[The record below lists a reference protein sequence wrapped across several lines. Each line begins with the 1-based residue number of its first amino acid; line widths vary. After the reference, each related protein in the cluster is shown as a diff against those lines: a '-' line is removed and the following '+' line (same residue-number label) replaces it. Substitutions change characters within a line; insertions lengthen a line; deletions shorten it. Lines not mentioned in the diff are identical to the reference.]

1 MAAMEVPSSA
11 EIDTPIG
18 ISIDVREDS
27 GDFDGT
33 DFDDYIPSMDGIPS
47 NAFSWHG
54 DTS

>member
-11 EIDTPIG
+11 KIIFPID
-18 ISIDVREDS
+18 ISLDVREDS
-27 GDFDGT
+27 GDFDST
-33 DFDDYIPSMDGIPS
+33 DSDDTIPFMDGILS